1 MGGSPCSLAQEETV
15 MHRIRILRAALMTVL
30 LLGLASAKPAAA
42 GPDNEGFI
50 HAGSTWLLA
59 Q

>member
-1 MGGSPCSLAQEETV
+1 